1 MVRKLLKL
9 FNRLSELQLWKAL
22 LLMLV
27 TLLKS
32 PKEVKLLAPS
42 NMLSGITVKLLKL
55 PTLFSALHL

>member
-42 NMLSGITVKLLKL
+42 NMLSGITVKLLTL

>member
-1 MVRKLLKL
+1 
-9 FNRLSELQLWKAL
+9 
-22 LLMLV
+22 MLV

-32 PKEVKLLAPS
+32 PKEVTLLAPS